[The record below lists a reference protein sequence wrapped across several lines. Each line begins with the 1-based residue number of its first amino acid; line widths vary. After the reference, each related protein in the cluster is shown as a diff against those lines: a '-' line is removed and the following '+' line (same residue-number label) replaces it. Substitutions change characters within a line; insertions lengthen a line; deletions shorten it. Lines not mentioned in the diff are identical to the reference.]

1 MSRPLFTTGT
11 RSTRRGLRSRLGAV
25 TALSAAIGFGA
36 LAALSPGVG
45 AATPSSAVK
54 VVVLTNASNGT
65 TTLVTKGEEVKVQL
79 HTNGYRW
86 TEASVVN
93 ASPVA
98 VLQKISGHVSLDG
111 ASTTTFLVVGYGSAS
126 LRAVGNPNCLQHGC
140 ALPSILWTAN
150 VVSPVIDPP
159 GPAAA

>member
-1 MSRPLFTTGT
+1 MSRPL
-11 RSTRRGLRSRLGAV
+11 STNPICRNRLGAV
-25 TALSAAIGFGA
+25 TVLIATLGLGA
-36 LAALSPGVG
+36 LAALPAG
-45 AATPSSAVK
+45 ADAAAPVSAAK

-65 TTLVTKGEEVKVQL
+65 TTLVTKGEEVAVQL
-79 HTNGYRW
+79 HTNGYQW

-98 VLQKISGHVSLDG
+98 VLRQVYGHVSTDG
-111 ASTTTFLVVGYGSAS
+111 SSTTVFLVVGYGSAT
-126 LRAVGNPNCLQHGC
+126 LRAVGNPKCLQYGC

-150 VVSPVIDPP
+150 VVSPVLDPP